1 MLVIPVLNVTSLK
14 SAVIIKTMSI
24 LHFSDECG
32 TSSLSRESDGGKR
45 RYNVLGEWPW
55 QAALM
60 KKGMS
65 AVTCGGVLISPQWIL
80 TAAHCFKR

>member
-1 MLVIPVLNVTSLK
+1 MSVDGCGS
-14 SAVIIKTMSI
+14 SI
-24 LHFSDECG
+24 LSQD
-32 TSSLSRESDGGKR
+32 TDDGR
-45 RYNVLGEWPW
+45 RRDNKLGEWPW

-65 AVTCGGVLISPQWIL
+65 AVTCGGVLISPHWIM